1 MDNGTLLPQV
11 ANYGFPMVLSWYL
24 LVRME
29 GRLDRLTDSIN
40 SLARSIAAGK
50 QHKKTQLRLRLF
62 ILYHCLPSVDTAPVS
77 QRIGSVAVRTDRAA
91 KEHQVDG
98 KEKADQRNEG
108 QQYHE
113 RAVVKVMQT
122 SDVQRQAAERGD
134 KGQSKGQYLEHRSV
148 WRKQT
153 ANQIA

>member
-1 MDNGTLLPQV
+1 MVSAGAHGRQTGQTDGQYQQPGPQ
-11 ANYGFPMVLSWYL
+11 YC
-24 LVRME
+24 
-29 GRLDRLTDSIN
+29 GRKNSI
-40 SLARSIAAGK
+40 
-50 QHKKTQLRLRLF
+50 KKTQLRLRLF

-91 KEHQVDG
+91 KEHQVDS

-122 SDVQRQAAERGD
+122 SDVKRQAAERGD
-134 KGQSKGQYLEHRSV
+134 KCQSKGQYLEHRSV

-153 ANQIA
+153 ADQIAQTPDDGITQ

>member
-1 MDNGTLLPQV
+1 MGVPLFAASFFMYICSLETVL
-11 ANYGFPMVLSWYL
+11 AGFV
-24 LVRME
+24 
-29 GRLDRLTDSIN
+29 
-40 SLARSIAAGK
+40 
-50 QHKKTQLRLRLF
+50 
-62 ILYHCLPSVDTAPVS
+62 LPSVDTAPVS

-91 KEHQVDG
+91 KEHQVDS

-153 ANQIA
+153 ADQIA

>member
-1 MDNGTLLPQV
+1 MYICSLETVL
-11 ANYGFPMVLSWYL
+11 AGFV
-24 LVRME
+24 
-29 GRLDRLTDSIN
+29 
-40 SLARSIAAGK
+40 
-50 QHKKTQLRLRLF
+50 
-62 ILYHCLPSVDTAPVS
+62 LPSVDTAPVS

-91 KEHQVDG
+91 KEHQVDS

-153 ANQIA
+153 ADQIAQTPDDGITQ